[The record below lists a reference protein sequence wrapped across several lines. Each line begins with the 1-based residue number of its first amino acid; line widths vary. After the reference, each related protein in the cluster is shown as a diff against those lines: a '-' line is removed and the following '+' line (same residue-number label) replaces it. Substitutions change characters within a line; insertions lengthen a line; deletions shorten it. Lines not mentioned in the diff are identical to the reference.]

1 MKNLQLIISIFIINW
16 LVTNEAYTQVQ
27 PTRIDLISQENK
39 LNAEIYVSPGDQPK
53 PTLILMHGYPG
64 GEGDPLSLG
73 KKLSSSGINLLT
85 FNYQGTWSS
94 EGTFS
99 FESSVQDVANALKFL
114 KQGKNIEKFHI
125 DTSNIIV
132 GGYSYGGGIA
142 LTAAIYNKDIKR
154 IISISGADESVIGRK
169 WIADSTYRNSLESYL
184 RTTVYPEGP
193 IKCDFDSVIEAWLGN
208 IDYFDQVKHAEYLIY
223 KDILFLGGWD
233 DETCVV
239 EETII
244 PLYRR
249 LKELHAE
256 NIKIKVYDTD
266 HSFRNVRE
274 ELTEAIHNWIINN
287 N

>member
-1 MKNLQLIISIFIINW
+1 MKNLPLIIFILIISW
-16 LVTNEAYTQVQ
+16 LVIDEAYTQVQ
-27 PTRIDLISQENK
+27 PMRIDLMSDENK
-39 LNAEIYVSPGDQPK
+39 LSAEIYVSPGDQPK

-64 GEGDPLSLG
+64 GEGDPLNLG
-73 KKLSSSGINLLT
+73 EKLSLSGINLLT

-99 FESSVQDVANALKFL
+99 FESSIHDIYNALKFL
-114 KQGKNIEKFHI
+114 NQEKNIEKFHI

-154 IISISGADESVIGRK
+154 IISISGADESVMGRK
-169 WIADSTYRNSLESYL
+169 WISDSTYRNSLESYL
-184 RTTVYPEGP
+184 RTTLYPEGP
-193 IKCDFDSVIEAWLGN
+193 IRCDFDSVIKGWLGN
-208 IDYFDQVKHAEYLIY
+208 IDYFDQVKHAEYLIH

-239 EETII
+239 EEIII

-249 LKELHAE
+249 LSELNAE
-256 NIKIKVYDTD
+256 NIEIIVYDTD

-274 ELTEAIHNWIINN
+274 ELTETIYNWIINN